1 MLAKKYRLAADKD
14 FTRLFKKGRSFHGN
28 GMSVRLVRNS
38 LSESR
43 FAFVV
48 SVKVSKKAV
57 VRNKLRRRLRE
68 MVAKWIPDIKSGY
81 DVAVLTK
88 PQAIGMTSEELR
100 KSLEFLFKKA
110 QLH

>member
-1 MLAKKYRLAADKD
+1 
-14 FTRLFKKGRSFHGN
+14 
-28 GMSVRLVRNS
+28 
-38 LSESR
+38 
-43 FAFVV
+43 
-48 SVKVSKKAV
+48 
-57 VRNKLRRRLRE
+57 